1 MKGYTVIWTTYVE
14 TTDDHVAAAREVA
27 ESYFQPRISAGE
39 PDTACVFIVT
49 DSGGKSQQVDLAE
62 HQILI

>member
-27 ESYFQPRISAGE
+27 GSYFQPRISAGE
-39 PDTACVFIVT
+39 PDT
-49 DSGGKSQQVDLAE
+49 LAFSSSP
-62 HQILI
+62 IAAANRSRSTWRNIKF